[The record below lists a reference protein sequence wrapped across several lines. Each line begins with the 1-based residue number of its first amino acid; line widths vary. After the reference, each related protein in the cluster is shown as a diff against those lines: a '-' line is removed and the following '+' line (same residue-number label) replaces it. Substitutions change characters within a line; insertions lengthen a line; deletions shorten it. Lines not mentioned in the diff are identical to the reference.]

1 MIDHL
6 PTLSR
11 TCDLGGDVGI
21 SPLPDISV
29 YILIPFLYLFL
40 DETSF
45 LFKHYEEKGLL
56 FMTLLLIS
64 DYAGVSLSVPG
75 MHICY

>member
-6 PTLSR
+6 PTLRR

-21 SPLPDISV
+21 SPLPDILCIYSHPV
-29 YILIPFLYLFL
+29 LVFISS
-40 DETSF
+40 ETSF

-64 DYAGVSLSVPG
+64 DYAGVSLSIPG
-75 MHICY
+75 MPIRN